1 MMRPVPTESWGA
13 PVARQEKLPQAY
25 RSRYYARL
33 ACRAMQ
39 TEARLTPKPGLVDG
53 RNTGAHKDM
62 ALPDFRSASEIAPH
76 FPAVFLKRE
85 PPARCA
91 ILTAFWLA

>member
-1 MMRPVPTESWGA
+1 MMRPVPTELGCASRASG
-13 PVARQEKLPQAY
+13 KLPQAY
-25 RSRYYARL
+25 RSRYYAGL

-62 ALPDFRSASEIAPH
+62 ALPDFLRSASEIALI
-76 FPAVFLKRE
+76 FPLF
-85 PPARCA
+85 
-91 ILTAFWLA
+91 

>member
-62 ALPDFRSASEIAPH
+62 ALPDFLRSASEIALI
-76 FPAVFLKRE
+76 FPLFFEEGAASAV
-85 PPARCA
+85 CD
-91 ILTAFWLA
+91 LTAFWLA